1 MPITDVCECRN
12 WPKSSRTTRKEIK
25 RREGL
30 DILQV
35 VIFGSSFPN
44 TFFGVRF
51 AQYDCC
57 IRTLEQRGSIWSTV
71 GQVERY
77 EYRQTEWLHILTNW
91 IRKWTY
97 RNGDYVQPTRWSFS
111 GPRLNLTQMK
121 TADNVGII
129 FRQPQTNSQTWSGLF
144 KTSKVPFTGKL
155 IVDNAMAPII
165 FISSFSTYAR
175 LIDHFLLRWPS
186 GHVSMQLKNKTK
198 GALTPGSIAITASAR
213 VALIRLMMVYRVH
226 FYNHS

>member
-1 MPITDVCECRN
+1 MAFSRPWAGFVTIGGTYWRDLSMPIIDVCECCNYLQNIQPLPPLNLFSGCPWWLWPIWFKSNKSN
-12 WPKSSRTTRKEIK
+12 WPKSSRTTRKEIQ
-25 RREGL
+25 RRKGL

-35 VIFGSSFPN
+35 IIFGSSFPN

-144 KTSKVPFTGKL
+144 KTSKVSFTG
-155 IVDNAMAPII
+155 
-165 FISSFSTYAR
+165 
-175 LIDHFLLRWPS
+175 
-186 GHVSMQLKNKTK
+186 
-198 GALTPGSIAITASAR
+198 
-213 VALIRLMMVYRVH
+213 
-226 FYNHS
+226 